1 MGYDNLIKQSGLNK
15 TTEKAARR
23 ISKINRPRRRAEPER
38 SAAETPYPA
47 KEKRDP
53 DTGAAPSAAT
63 PQVDADQTRQNAV
76 AEGIPGPTDH
86 DVPQPPLAGRIS
98 GSPSGGD
105 PDVLSYRDYPA
116 EPVEMD
122 GISLEFMKKSCF
134 VPLSV
139 SGDRF
144 EVAMADPGDADT
156 VDALKFAYGLKVSVR
171 KGKAGDI
178 LDAVERLYGQGRQ
191 SLENIIEEAGKDIS
205 NGSGESEEDE
215 SHLRDLASEAPI
227 IRLVNRLIADA
238 VEMEASDIHFEPYE
252 NEFKVRYRIDGVLSD
267 VESPPK
273 QFQAAIISR
282 VKLMGKLNI
291 SERRL
296 PQDGRIKLRIRDK
309 EVDFRVSTVPT
320 LFGESLVMRIL
331 NRQTLLLELQQL
343 GFPHDILKQYIQLA
357 SQPYGM
363 VLVTGPTG
371 SGKTSTLYATLSLL
385 NSQENKI
392 ITLEDPVE
400 YQLRGIN
407 QIQVNPKIELS
418 FAGGLRSIVR
428 QDPDIILVGEIRD
441 RETADTAIQSALT
454 GHLLFSTLHTNDA
467 AGAVSRL
474 LDMGVENFLLSSTLL
489 GILAQRLVRIICR
502 HCKTEIEPDARL
514 IDSLRL
520 EPHETR
526 GVRFYE
532 GRGCDACR
540 HTGFRGRTGIFELIA
555 VDDEFRTMINSRAST
570 DQIRALALKK
580 GCSTLSRDGWHK
592 VRQGSTTVSEIIRV
606 TLAE

>member
-1 MGYDNLIKQSGLNK
+1 MGYDNLIKQSGLDK
-15 TTEKAARR
+15 TTKEATRR
-23 ISKINRPRRRAEPER
+23 IRKINKPRQKKEPDR
-38 SAAETPYPA
+38 NTSGTPYFVK
-47 KEKRDP
+47 KEP
-53 DTGAAPSAAT
+53 DKNSGATPVLVKKEQGADTTGAPKEPDNGAIVT
-63 PQVDADQTRQNAV
+63 PFPDQALSTRSRRQ
-76 AEGIPGPTDH
+76 
-86 DVPQPPLAGRIS
+86 
-98 GSPSGGD
+98 
-105 PDVLSYRDYPA
+105 PDVLSYRDYPG
-116 EPVEMD
+116 EPLEID

-139 SGDRF
+139 TDTTF
-144 EVAMADPGDADT
+144 EIAMADPKDVDT
-156 VDALKFAYGLKVSVR
+156 IDALKFAYRLKVAVT
-171 KGKAGDI
+171 KGKPDDI
-178 LDAVERLYGQGRQ
+178 LDAIERLYGKGRQ
-191 SLENIIEEAGKDIS
+191 SLETIIEEAGKDIS
-205 NGSGESEEDE
+205 NGANAAEEDE

-238 VEMEASDIHFEPYE
+238 VEIGASDIHFEPYE
-252 NEFKVRYRIDGVLSD
+252 GEFKVRYRIDGVLSD

-282 VKLMGKLNI
+282 VKLMAKLNI

-331 NRQTLLLELQQL
+331 NRQTLLLELQKL
-343 GFPHDILKQYIQLA
+343 GFPHDILEQYIRLA

-363 VLVTGPTG
+363 ILVTGPTG

-385 NSQENKI
+385 NSAEHKI

-400 YQLRGIN
+400 YQLRGVN
-407 QIQVNPKIELS
+407 QIQINPKIELT

-428 QDPDIILVGEIRD
+428 QDPDTILVGEIRD

-467 AGAVSRL
+467 PGAVSRL

-489 GILAQRLVRIICR
+489 GILAQRLVRIICKD
-502 HCKTEIEPDARL
+502 CKAEIKPDARL
-514 IDSLRL
+514 IDSLQLR
-520 EPHETR
+520 PQETE

-532 GRGCDACR
+532 GRGCEACR
-540 HTGFRGRTGIFELIA
+540 FTGFRGRTGIFEYIA
-555 VDDEFRTMINSRAST
+555 IDDDFREMINKRAST

-580 GCSTLSRDGWHK
+580 GCSTLRWDGWQK
-592 VRQGSTTVSEIIRV
+592 VRRGITTVSEIIRV
-606 TLAE
+606 TLAD